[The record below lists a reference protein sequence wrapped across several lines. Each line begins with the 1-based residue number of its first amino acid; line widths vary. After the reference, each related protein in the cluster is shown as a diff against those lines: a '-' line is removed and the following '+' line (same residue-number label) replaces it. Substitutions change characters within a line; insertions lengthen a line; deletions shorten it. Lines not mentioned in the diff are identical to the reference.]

1 MRHPSKVPQI
11 WDQIGQ
17 ELVEVDVEGAIEPQ
31 RGCDGR
37 DDLADQPVE
46 VGVTWPL
53 DVTCRSRRTS
63 VPSEA
68 R

>member
-1 MRHPSKVPQI
+1 MDPGVGHQV
-11 WDQIGQ
+11 GL

-31 RGCDGR
+31 QGCDGR